1 MKYYCRKIFLL
12 TGTRGPC
19 GKHHQALIED
29 WRKVWFP
36 CYLLI
41 LCSTCLSRLN
51 LRTSLLIDFSAP
63 SRTNLISPQFP
74 VYKIRVKI
82 LLNYSNCLY
91 ALLGQLKNV
100 NIMDLKQGFSFST
113 SLELSALD
121 LYLNAAIKKSVIPNS
136 TNKDFAQVLV
146 VANTKNVILN

>member
-1 MKYYCRKIFLL
+1 MKYYCRKTFLF

-51 LRTSLLIDFSAP
+51 PRTSLLIDFSAP

-91 ALLGQLKNV
+91 ALLGQLKKCKHHGSQTR
-100 NIMDLKQGFSFST
+100 LFLFYFSGVFST
-113 SLELSALD
+113 WLVLKCSYQKIS
-121 LYLNAAIKKSVIPNS
+121 NS
-136 TNKDFAQVLV
+136 KL
-146 VANTKNVILN
+146 